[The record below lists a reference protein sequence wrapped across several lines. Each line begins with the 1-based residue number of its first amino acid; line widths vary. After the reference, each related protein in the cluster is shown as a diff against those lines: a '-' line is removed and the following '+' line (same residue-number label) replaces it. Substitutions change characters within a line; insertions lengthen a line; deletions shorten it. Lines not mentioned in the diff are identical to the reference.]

1 MSADID
7 FTVIPKLQE
16 GERMIF
22 HIEVGNLPTQKAME
36 YMESIRNAFKER
48 VALEDGAHYFFA
60 PMRDGQKTV
69 DVEIV
74 KVEDK

>member
-1 MSADID
+1 MPADID

-22 HIEVGNLPTQKAME
+22 HIEVGNLSSQKAME
-36 YMESIRNAFKER
+36 YLESVRNAFKEK
-48 VALEDGAHYFFA
+48 VALEEGAHYFFA

-69 DVEIV
+69 DVKIV
-74 KVEDK
+74 KDGLK